1 MIFRFGGLFALS
13 PVEAAAGR
21 CFAFTGS
28 YGPTG
33 DLGASVA
40 QLVVPHTILVG
51 SGPATAELPLVKM
64 PADRTRAS
72 AIEVRSFF
80 MDVTMPWRASDTPPG
95 EEYTF
100 RRSPGVK
107 KGGFGRPGRHPTG
120 QFYNWKICERS

>member
-1 MIFRFGGLFALS
+1 MRGPRLQQSPLRQCVLMIFRFGGLFALS

-72 AIEVRSFF
+72 
-80 MDVTMPWRASDTPPG
+80 DTPPG

-107 KGGFGRPGRHPTG
+107 KGGFGRPGRRPTG
-120 QFYNWKICERS
+120 QFHNY